1 MKTTSPSHPRNLYMF
16 VDEGGNF
23 DFSEKGTAFFTLTC
37 VAIER
42 PFRIYQQIDNYKY
55 DLIEHDFPL
64 EFFHCAEDNK
74 HIRSKMLSLIK
85 KYLSKLQIDSL
96 IVEKRKTSPSLQ
108 DPKEFY
114 PRMLG
119 YLLAYVL
126 RDYRSGQFNKIV
138 IITDSMPEASKRK
151 AMEKSTKAILATM
164 LPTGTNYTILHH
176 AAKSHYG
183 LQIVD
188 YCNWSI
194 FRKWERSDNE
204 HYGIIESAIRSEFDI
219 FLTGKRRYY

>member
-1 MKTTSPSHPRNLYMF
+1 MQKTKTPRPRNLYMF

-37 VAIER
+37 VTTER
-42 PFRIYQQIDNYKY
+42 PFGMYQEIDNYKY

-64 EFFHCAEDNK
+64 ESFHCAEDNR
-74 HIRSKMLSLIK
+74 HIRSKMFGFIK
-85 KYLSKLQIDSL
+85 KYLAKLRIDSL

-108 DPKEFY
+108 KPTEFY
-114 PRMLG
+114 PSMLG

-126 RDYRSGQFNKIV
+126 KDYRSGQFSKIV
-138 IITDSMPEASKRK
+138 IITDSIPEASKRK
-151 AMEKSTKAILATM
+151 AMEKATKTMLATM
-164 LPTGTNYTILHH
+164 LPKGTNYIILHH
-176 AAKSHYG
+176 AAKSHYC

-204 HYGIIESAIRSEFDI
+204 HYSLIKSAIRSEVDI

>member
-1 MKTTSPSHPRNLYMF
+1 MF
-16 VDEGGNF
+16 VDESGNF
-23 DFSEKGTAFFTLTC
+23 DFSERGTAFFTLTC
-37 VAIER
+37 VATER
-42 PFRIYQQIDNYKY
+42 PFRIYQEIDNYKY
-55 DLIEHDFPL
+55 DLIENGFPW
-64 EFFHCAEDNK
+64 EFFHCAEDNR

-85 KYLSKLQIDSL
+85 KYLSKFRIDSL
-96 IVEKRKTSPSLQ
+96 IVEKRKTFPPLQ
-108 DPKEFY
+108 EPTEFY

-126 RDYRSGQFNKIV
+126 RDYRSGQFSKIV

-164 LPTGTNYTILHH
+164 LPEGTNHTILHH

-194 FRKWERSDNE
+194 FRKWERKDNE
-204 HYGIIESAIRSEFDI
+204 HYGIIESAIRSEFEI
-219 FLTGKRRYY
+219 FQAGKTRYY

>member
-1 MKTTSPSHPRNLYMF
+1 MKTTNPSHPHNLYMF

-23 DFSEKGTAFFTLTC
+23 DFSQKGTTFFTLTC
-37 VAIER
+37 VATER
-42 PFRIYQQIDNYKY
+42 PFRIYQEIDNYKY
-55 DLIEHDFPL
+55 DLIENGFPL

-74 HIRSKMLSLIK
+74 HIRSKMLSRIK
-85 KYLSKLQIDSL
+85 NYLSKLRIDSL
-96 IVEKRKTSPSLQ
+96 IVEKRKTAPSLQ
-108 DPKEFY
+108 ESTEFY

-126 RDYRSGQFNKIV
+126 RDYRSGQFSKIV
-138 IITDSMPEASKRK
+138 IITDSMPKASKRK
-151 AMEKSTKAILATM
+151 AMEKSTKAVLEKM
-164 LPTGTNYTILHH
+164 LPEGTNYTILHH

-204 HYGIIESAIRSEFDI
+204 HYDIIEPAIRSEFEI
-219 FLTGKRRYY
+219 FLTGKTRYY

>member
-1 MKTTSPSHPRNLYMF
+1 MKTTKPTHPQNLYMF
-16 VDEGGNF
+16 VDESGNF
-23 DFSEKGTAFFTLTC
+23 DFSEKGTAFFILTC
-37 VAIER
+37 VATER
-42 PFRIYQQIDNYKY
+42 PFRIYQKIDNYKY
-55 DLIEHDFPL
+55 DLIEKGFPL
-64 EFFHCAEDNK
+64 EFFHCTEDNK
-74 HIRSKMLSLIK
+74 HVRLKMFGLIQ
-85 KYLSKLQIDSL
+85 KYLSKLRIDSL

-108 DPKEFY
+108 EPTEFY

-119 YLLAYVL
+119 YLLVYVL
-126 RDYRSGQFNKIV
+126 RNYRSTQFNNIV
-138 IITDSMPEASKRK
+138 IITDSIPEANKRK

-164 LPTGTNYTILHH
+164 LPKGTNYTILHH

>member
-1 MKTTSPSHPRNLYMF
+1 MKTTNPSHLRNLYMF

-23 DFSEKGTAFFTLTC
+23 DFSEKGTTFFTLTC
-37 VAIER
+37 VATER
-42 PFRIYQQIDNYKY
+42 PFRIYQEIDNYKY
-55 DLIEHDFPL
+55 DLIENDFPL
-64 EFFHCAEDNK
+64 EFFHCAENNK

-85 KYLSKLQIDSL
+85 NYLSKLRIDSL
-96 IVEKRKTSPSLQ
+96 IVEKRKTAPALQ
-108 DPKEFY
+108 EPTKFY
-114 PRMLG
+114 PLMLG

-126 RDYRSGQFNKIV
+126 RDYRSGQFSKIV
-138 IITDSMPEASKRK
+138 IITDSMPQASKRQ

-164 LPTGTNYTILHH
+164 LPKGTNYTILHH

-204 HYGIIESAIRSEFDI
+204 HYRLIESAIRSEFDI

>member
-1 MKTTSPSHPRNLYMF
+1 MF

-23 DFSEKGTAFFTLTC
+23 DFSEKGTTFFTLTC
-37 VAIER
+37 VATER
-42 PFRIYQQIDNYKY
+42 PFRIYQEIDNYKY
-55 DLIEHDFPL
+55 DLIEDDFPL
-64 EFFHCAEDNK
+64 EFFHCAENNK

-85 KYLSKLQIDSL
+85 NYLSKLRIDSL
-96 IVEKRKTSPSLQ
+96 IVEKRKTAPALQ
-108 DPKEFY
+108 EPTEFY
-114 PRMLG
+114 PLMLG

-126 RDYRSGQFNKIV
+126 RDYRSGQFSKIV
-138 IITDSMPEASKRK
+138 IITDSMPQASKRQ

-164 LPTGTNYTILHH
+164 LPKGTNYTILHH

-204 HYGIIESAIRSEFDI
+204 HYSLIESAIRSEFDI
-219 FLTGKRRYY
+219 FLTGKRSYY

>member
-1 MKTTSPSHPRNLYMF
+1 MKTTNPSHPRNLYMF
-16 VDEGGNF
+16 VDESGNF

-42 PFRIYQQIDNYKY
+42 PFRIYQEIDNYKY
-55 DLIEHDFPL
+55 DLIENGFPL

-74 HIRSKMLSLIK
+74 PIRSKMLGLIK
-85 KYLSKLQIDSL
+85 KYLAEFRIDSL
-96 IVEKRKTSPSLQ
+96 IVEKRKTAPSLQ
-108 DPKEFY
+108 EPTEFY

-126 RDYRSGQFNKIV
+126 RDYRSGQFSKIV
-138 IITDSMPEASKRK
+138 IITDSIPEAKKRK

-164 LPTGTNYTILHH
+164 LSESTNHTILHH

-204 HYGIIESAIRSEFDI
+204 HYSLIESAIRSEFDI
-219 FLTGKRRYY
+219 FQTGTKKYY

>member
-1 MKTTSPSHPRNLYMF
+1 MQTTQPTHPRNLYIF
-16 VDEGGNF
+16 VDESGNF

-37 VAIER
+37 VATER
-42 PFRIYQQIDNYKY
+42 PFRMYQEIDNYKY
-55 DLIEHDFPL
+55 NLIEHGFPL
-64 EFFHCAEDNK
+64 EFFHCAEDNR
-74 HIRSKMLSLIK
+74 HIRSKMLGLIK
-85 KYLSKLQIDSL
+85 KYLSKLRIDSL
-96 IVEKRKTSPSLQ
+96 IVEKRKTDPTLQ
-108 DPKEFY
+108 EPTEFY

-138 IITDSMPEASKRK
+138 IITDSIPEAKKRK
-151 AMEKSTKAILATM
+151 AMEKSTQAMLATM
-164 LPTGTNYTILHH
+164 LPESTNHTILHH

-204 HYGIIESAIRSEFDI
+204 HYSLIESAIRSEFDI
-219 FLTGKRRYY
+219 FRTGTKKYY